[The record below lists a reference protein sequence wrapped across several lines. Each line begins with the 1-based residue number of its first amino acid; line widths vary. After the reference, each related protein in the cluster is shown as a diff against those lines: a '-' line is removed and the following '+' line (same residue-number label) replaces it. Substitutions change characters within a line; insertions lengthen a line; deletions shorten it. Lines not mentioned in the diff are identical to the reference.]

1 MRSAKDDDTV
11 RPILLTLYQATDVT
25 VQNIKMINGPEWI
38 NFVSRQRCF
47 CVALGLTKER
57 TWQVNEGKNV
67 VFRNIT
73 ISAVSTSS
81 HAAKNT
87 DGWDIFR
94 SDNVTIADSDINN
107 GDDCVS
113 FKPSTRPS
121 SMPSS

>member
-1 MRSAKDDDTV
+1 MR
-11 RPILLTLYQATDVT
+11 
-25 VQNIKMINGPEWI
+25 
-38 NFVSRQRCF
+38 
-47 CVALGLTKER
+47 
-57 TWQVNEGKNV
+57 QVNEGKNI

-113 FKPSTRPS
+113 FKPSAYFLS
-121 SMPSS
+121 QVKLAMGF

>member
-1 MRSAKDDDTV
+1 M
-11 RPILLTLYQATDVT
+11 
-25 VQNIKMINGPEWI
+25 
-38 NFVSRQRCF
+38 
-47 CVALGLTKER
+47 
-57 TWQVNEGKNV
+57 NEGKNI

-81 HAAKNT
+81 HAAENT

-113 FKPSTRPS
+113 FKPSACFLPRTFLIGCVTGF
-121 SMPSS
+121 